1 MRKTDWRD
9 RLRQAV
15 DDSGKAM
22 REISLG
28 AGCGPGY
35 LFDILRDNGKN
46 PTLPKLLSI
55 IGQMDASLLYV
66 VYGFEIGADE
76 ERLLEVY
83 AKMDPIQR
91 DAFLKMAASISGI
104 SPEK

>member
-1 MRKTDWRD
+1 MSKTDWRD

-35 LFDILRDNGKN
+35 LFDILQENGKN
-46 PTLPKLLSI
+46 PTLPRLLSI
-55 IGQMDASLLYV
+55 IDQLDVSLAYV
-66 VYGFEIGADE
+66 VYGFEMGADE

-83 AKMDPIQR
+83 ARMPPDQR
-91 DAFLKMAASISGI
+91 DAFLKMAASIAGI